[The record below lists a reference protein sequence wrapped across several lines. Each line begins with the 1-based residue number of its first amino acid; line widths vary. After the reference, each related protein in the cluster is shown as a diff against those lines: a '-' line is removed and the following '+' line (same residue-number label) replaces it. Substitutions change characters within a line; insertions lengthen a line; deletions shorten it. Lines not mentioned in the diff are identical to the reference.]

1 MHNSFVLEDQLDIKR
16 GRAHE
21 NYVIVSQTKFSF
33 AGGATM
39 APEEST
45 KHPALSWS
53 QLRAF
58 EACSRLLSFNAAA
71 ASLNLTP
78 AAVRY
83 QVGLL
88 EARLGVRLYDR
99 RGGQLALT
107 TIGTAF
113 RGRIARP
120 MQELAKACV
129 DASRSATA
137 APLLLTAPPLFARQ
151 FLFADRFLKWCDANF
166 IKLDVTDSR
175 RDLFGP
181 NQIVAIRLG
190 AEPAPD
196 VLLTPMLA
204 VKLVL
209 AAAPS
214 VAAQASIY
222 EAAWWSKQ
230 NLLSPSVSEAAWER
244 AWLALDLKEK
254 LTQRHRRFS
263 SYAAALE
270 AACAGQGI
278 LLAALPFAEREFS
291 AGRLA
296 RLSKIRISSPV
307 GYSVVMRNEVAASRR
322 GRMLR
327 QRLMSE
333 IRATR

>member
-1 MHNSFVLEDQLDIKR
+1 MATE
-16 GRAHE
+16 E
-21 NYVIVSQTKFSF
+21 F
-33 AGGATM
+33 AKDPG
-39 APEEST
+39 
-45 KHPALSWS
+45 LSWS

-58 EACSRLLSFNAAA
+58 EACAKLLSFNAAA

-99 RGGQLALT
+99 QGGRLALT

-120 MQELAKACV
+120 MQELAKACA
-129 DASRSATA
+129 DASQSATA
-137 APLLLTAPPLFARQ
+137 ATLLLTVPPLFARQ
-151 FLFADRFLKWCDANF
+151 FLFGDRFLRWCDANF
-166 IKLDVTDSR
+166 VKLDVTDSR
-175 RDLFGP
+175 RDLFGRD
-181 NQIVAIRLG
+181 QIVAIRLG
-190 AEPAPD
+190 AEPIPD
-196 VLLTPMLA
+196 LSMTPVLA

-209 AAAPS
+209 AAAPAI
-214 VAAQASIY
+214 VAKARVL

-230 NLLSPSVSEAAWER
+230 NLLTPSVSEAAWEKV
-244 AWLALDLKEK
+244 WLALDLRE
-254 LTQRHRRFS
+254 QMVPRHRRFS

-278 LLAALPFAEREFS
+278 LLAALPFAEREFG

-307 GYSVVMRNEVAASRR
+307 GYSIVMRAEVAASRR
-322 GRMLR
+322 GRMLS
-327 QRLMSE
+327 QRLITE
-333 IRATR
+333 IRG

>member
-1 MHNSFVLEDQLDIKR
+1 MATE
-16 GRAHE
+16 E
-21 NYVIVSQTKFSF
+21 F
-33 AGGATM
+33 AKDPG
-39 APEEST
+39 
-45 KHPALSWS
+45 LSWS

-58 EACSRLLSFNAAA
+58 EACAKLLSFNAAA

-99 RGGQLALT
+99 QGGRLALT

-120 MQELAKACV
+120 MQELAKACA
-129 DASRSATA
+129 DASQSATA
-137 APLLLTAPPLFARQ
+137 ATLLLTVPPLFARQ
-151 FLFADRFLKWCDANF
+151 FLFGDRFLRWCDANF
-166 IKLDVTDSR
+166 VKLDVTDSR

-181 NQIVAIRLG
+181 DQIVAIRLG
-190 AEPAPD
+190 AEPIPD
-196 VLLTPMLA
+196 LSMTPVLA

-209 AAAPS
+209 AAAPAI
-214 VAAQASIY
+214 VAKARVL

-230 NLLSPSVSEAAWER
+230 NLLTPSVSEAAWEKV
-244 AWLALDLKEK
+244 WLALDLRE
-254 LTQRHRRFS
+254 QMVPRHRRFS

-278 LLAALPFAEREFS
+278 LLAALPFAEREFG

-307 GYSVVMRNEVAASRR
+307 GYSIVMRAEVAASRR
-322 GRMLR
+322 GRMLS
-327 QRLMSE
+327 QRLITE
-333 IRATR
+333 IRG

>member
-1 MHNSFVLEDQLDIKR
+1 MATE
-16 GRAHE
+16 E
-21 NYVIVSQTKFSF
+21 F
-33 AGGATM
+33 AKDPG
-39 APEEST
+39 
-45 KHPALSWS
+45 LSWS

-58 EACSRLLSFNAAA
+58 EACAKLMSFNAAA

-99 RGGQLALT
+99 QGGRLALT

-120 MQELAKACV
+120 MQELAKACA
-129 DASRSATA
+129 DASQSATA
-137 APLLLTAPPLFARQ
+137 ATLLLTVPPLFARQ
-151 FLFADRFLKWCDANF
+151 FLFGDRFLRWCDANF
-166 IKLDVTDSR
+166 VKLDVTDSR

-181 NQIVAIRLG
+181 DQIVAIRLG
-190 AEPAPD
+190 AEPTPD
-196 VLLTPMLA
+196 LSMTPVLA

-209 AAAPS
+209 AAAPTV
-214 VAAQASIY
+214 VAKARVL

-230 NLLSPSVSEAAWER
+230 NLLTPSVSEAAWEKV
-244 AWLALDLKEK
+244 WLALDLRE
-254 LTQRHRRFS
+254 QMVPRHRRFS

-278 LLAALPFAEREFS
+278 LLAALPFAEREFG

-307 GYSVVMRNEVAASRR
+307 GYSIVMRAEVAASRR

-327 QRLMSE
+327 QRLMTE
-333 IRATR
+333 IRG

>member
-1 MHNSFVLEDQLDIKR
+1 
-16 GRAHE
+16 
-21 NYVIVSQTKFSF
+21 
-33 AGGATM
+33 M
-39 APEEST
+39 APEESARD
-45 KHPALSWS
+45 PALSWS

-99 RGGQLALT
+99 RGGRLALT
-107 TIGTAF
+107 AIGTTF

-120 MQELAKACV
+120 MQELAKACA

-151 FLFADRFLKWCDANF
+151 FLFGDRFLKWCDANF
-166 IKLDVTDSR
+166 VKLDVTDTK
-175 RDLFGP
+175 RDLFGLD
-181 NQIVAIRLG
+181 QIVAIRLG

-196 VLLTPMLA
+196 VSLTPVLA

-209 AAAPS
+209 AAAPPV
-214 VAAQASIY
+214 VAEARIF

-230 NLLSPSVSEAAWER
+230 KLLSPSVSEAAWEK
-244 AWLALDLKEK
+244 AWLALDLSEK
-254 LTQRHRRFS
+254 VTPKHRRFS

-278 LLAALPFAEREFS
+278 LLAALPFVEREFS

-296 RLSKIRISSPV
+296 SLSKIRISSPI
-307 GYSVVMRNEVAASRR
+307 GYSVVMRSEVAASRR
-322 GRMLR
+322 GRLLR

-333 IRATR
+333 IRG